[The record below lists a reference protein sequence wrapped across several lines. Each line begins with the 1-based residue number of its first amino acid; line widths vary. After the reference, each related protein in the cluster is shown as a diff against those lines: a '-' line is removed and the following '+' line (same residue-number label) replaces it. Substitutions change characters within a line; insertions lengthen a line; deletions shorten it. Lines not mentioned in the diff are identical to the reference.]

1 MGLEHSLCILC
12 KQQARDP
19 ERNLACGECGSGQV
33 LSQGG
38 TASHCSCGFQDSS
51 AVLAGTLGACWVSV
65 HASLRPAGVSLPV
78 NPSTVCL
85 SHLRLRPSL
94 SHPLPPFPLCY
105 PVFLP
110 PSPTLT
116 LYVSLSLWRLVQS
129 YVDGLLSSEAAVDT
143 LHSEQL
149 EEGLLRLE
157 DVALILVCGCNYL
170 LAEDS
175 QTLAMARTMRLPL
188 GAQIATMGKQLLTH
202 RRMQDSMV
210 LNAAAVLQR
219 VWRARQ
225 RQRQAAAA

>member
-1 MGLEHSLCILC
+1 MLWRGPRGAVE
-12 KQQARDP
+12 
-19 ERNLACGECGSGQV
+19 GESPTIP
-33 LSQGG
+33 LS
-38 TASHCSCGFQDSS
+38 
-51 AVLAGTLGACWVSV
+51 TLPLSYPVPP
-65 HASLRPAGVSLPV
+65 RESLP
-78 NPSTVCL
+78 PS
-85 SHLRLRPSL
+85 PS
-94 SHPLPPFPLCY
+94 
-105 PVFLP
+105 P

-116 LYVSLSLWRLVQS
+116 LYLSLSFCRLVQS

-157 DVALILVCGCNYL
+157 DVALILVCGCSYL

-175 QTLAMARTMRLPL
+175 QTLTMARTMRLPL